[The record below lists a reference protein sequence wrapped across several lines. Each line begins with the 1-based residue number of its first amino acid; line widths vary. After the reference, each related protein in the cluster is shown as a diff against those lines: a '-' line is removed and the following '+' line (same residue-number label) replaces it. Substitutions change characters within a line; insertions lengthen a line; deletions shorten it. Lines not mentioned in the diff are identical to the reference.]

1 MNKEARKLLSHNS
14 FRFRYVSRGEEA
26 NALACLS
33 VRALRWCH
41 PKIRIL
47 IIDAND
53 TASIAP
59 EDLPGAQVI
68 HLPPAD
74 DAVSA
79 HVGRGTPHH
88 LFYWRH
94 SPQVLAA
101 LPGGGCFDVYIDCD
115 IIPLRPM
122 PLGELAGP
130 LQRGRIAAAVD
141 EDTPL
146 FLHAY
151 ESKAF
156 AISRIATGFR
166 EIGPLIQSGLVFS
179 NPLNDGGMYRSLWK
193 MAEAVAEAGLLKDL
207 PYDDMSLFTVLMS
220 QGGALWE
227 RFLPLGHHWN
237 FITDSGKDPGLY
249 AIGAH
254 FGGRR
259 AKAFLRKNL
268 QQFMAPDNE
277 TDAWGNVALA
287 RPDAK
292 RRFQNGL
299 IRGRRAN
306 GEIIYELRGPFAI
319 SWKQT
324 KKQLGEIR
332 VRFEERATGSL
343 VVLLDSQCLERADID
358 SHGCVCARG
367 TSKRAGIVTVISE
380 LKEVDAFSVARL
392 CRK

>member
-237 FITDSGKDPGLY
+237 FIT
-249 AIGAH
+249 
-254 FGGRR
+254 
-259 AKAFLRKNL
+259 
-268 QQFMAPDNE
+268 
-277 TDAWGNVALA
+277 
-287 RPDAK
+287 
-292 RRFQNGL
+292 
-299 IRGRRAN
+299 
-306 GEIIYELRGPFAI
+306 ELRERPRALRDWCALWGAARQGVPAQKSSAI
-319 SWKQT
+319 HGSGQRDRCVGQRGAGQT
-324 KKQLGEIR
+324 RRKTTFPE
-332 VRFEERATGSL
+332 RFDPRATGQRR
-343 VVLLDSQCLERADID
+343 DHI
-358 SHGCVCARG
+358 
-367 TSKRAGIVTVISE
+367 
-380 LKEVDAFSVARL
+380 
-392 CRK
+392 